1 LEKGGRYIGE
11 KAKEYTEEGEEEG
24 AKEWR
29 WKRGKEV
36 GNRRKKGDEFLK
48 ASGRERAC
56 VTLEMEQ
63 KMGQFLGKKVGRRQE
78 EQERKELKGRREVSN
93 EKQK

>member
-48 ASGRERAC
+48 ALGRERA
-56 VTLEMEQ
+56 
-63 KMGQFLGKKVGRRQE
+63 
-78 EQERKELKGRREVSN
+78 
-93 EKQK
+93 